1 MWRFRK
7 KDDSA
12 LEEQI
17 TAVLED
23 MKQYT
28 PTSPEY
34 PNLLEYLERLNS
46 LKSKEKRQRITSDTM
61 ALVIG
66 NLAGI
71 AIIVAYEHAHVVAS
85 RGLNFVMKPNRTVI

>member
-1 MWRFRK
+1 MWRFRNK
-7 KDDSA
+7 KPSVLDESIA
-12 LEEQI
+12 S
-17 TAVLED
+17 VLED

-34 PNLLEYLERLNS
+34 PNLLEYLERLNA

-71 AIIVAYEHAHVVAS
+71 AIIVAYEHAHVAAS
-85 RGLNFVMKPNRTVI
+85 RGLNFVLKPSRTVI